1 MKNINKKIETMF
13 NSNEKYKLFFLRKF
27 LNNLRI
33 GCKKEKFPLIEN
45 FQEDN
50 LILKLKENECE
61 GYLKIIIVSNA
72 KGLEFFLDDPE
83 DPFYILCFK
92 NNKIDNDFLFN
103 TLNSKIYFFT
113 KILERIIIEE
123 KIKEYPKNY
132 ALKEYF
138 QVINNL
144 PYTLNVGTSFKISE
158 LLKAQSYPKLIE
170 EKTGKKLTKKF
181 RRLPLEFLD
190 FMLRSG
196 IQEDFLLDYIVKEKE
211 KSLKVLNFLKKIGN
225 YPNLHFYFFTEL
237 LGISKKINLN
247 LLENKTEIDEIEEYL
262 VDTIYMLREMRDKNS
277 LKKILKLEKPSDVK
291 KLHDKILKKYIKIN
305 KDKVSKRKLLISKKF
320 ESIIESFKKDKNLS
334 FLNLIDDEQDLY
346 IEGVVQGNCVYSY
359 ISLIEEGKSIIFSG
373 DYKETKCTIEITHE
387 LSNIF
392 YCRQCYASYNRK
404 NSITKELKNIIDIKL
419 SEIKFGTG
427 EDYFKNLFENIEE
440 FQRCRNYY

>member
-1 MKNINKKIETMF
+1 M
-13 NSNEKYKLFFLRKF
+13 
-27 LNNLRI
+27 
-33 GCKKEKFPLIEN
+33 
-45 FQEDN
+45 
-50 LILKLKENECE
+50 
-61 GYLKIIIVSNA
+61 
-72 KGLEFFLDDPE
+72 
-83 DPFYILCFK
+83 
-92 NNKIDNDFLFN
+92 
-103 TLNSKIYFFT
+103 
-113 KILERIIIEE
+113 ERIIIQE

-190 FMLRSG
+190 FILRSG

-211 KSLKVLNFLKKIGN
+211 KSLKVLNFFKKIGK

-237 LGISKKINLN
+237 LGISQKINLN
-247 LLENKTEIDEIEEYL
+247 LLENKTEIEEYF

-277 LKKILKLEKPSDVK
+277 FKKILKLEKPSDVK

-305 KDKVSKRKLLISKKF
+305 KDQVSKRKLLISKKF
-320 ESIIESFKKDKNLS
+320 ESIIESFKKDEILS
-334 FLNLIDDEQDLY
+334 FLNLIDDEQDLF
-346 IEGVVQGNCVYSY
+346 IEGVMQGNCVYSY
-359 ISLIEEGKSIIFSG
+359 VSLIEEGKSIIFSG
-373 DYKETKCTIEITHE
+373 EYKETRCTIEITHE
-387 LSNIF
+387 LSNTF

-404 NSITKELKNIIDIKL
+404 TSVTKELKDIIDIKL
-419 SEIKFGTG
+419 SEIKFGTR
-427 EDYFKNLFENIEE
+427 ENYFSNLFENINE
-440 FQRCRNYY
+440 FQRCRGYY